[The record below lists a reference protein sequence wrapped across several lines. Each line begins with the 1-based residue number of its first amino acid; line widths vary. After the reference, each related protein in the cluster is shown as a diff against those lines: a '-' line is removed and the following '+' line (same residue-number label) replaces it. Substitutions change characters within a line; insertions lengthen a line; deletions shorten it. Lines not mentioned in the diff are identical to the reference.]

1 MQLWA
6 VGQTFFRFS
15 EYQVESM
22 PTGIQLGDLQDL
34 EHWEECQALLQV
46 SHVLGV
52 VVPLSISTHR
62 LLQ

>member
-1 MQLWA
+1 
-6 VGQTFFRFS
+6 
-15 EYQVESM
+15 M